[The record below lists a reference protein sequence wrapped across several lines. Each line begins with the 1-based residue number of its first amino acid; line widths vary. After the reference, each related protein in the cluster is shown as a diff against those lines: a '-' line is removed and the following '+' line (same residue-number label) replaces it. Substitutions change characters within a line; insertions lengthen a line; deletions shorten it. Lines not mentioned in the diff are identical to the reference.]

1 MIEAAQFCRLRSGSY
16 ERTCPLTP
24 AHTHPPQEVDERL
37 ALASDTRKKILAA
50 CEEYRPVAHRAM
62 NLYFLIVDFS
72 SVNPMYQVGGQADCL
87 VWEWEC

>member
-1 MIEAAQFCRLRSGSY
+1 MRSGSY

>member
-1 MIEAAQFCRLRSGSY
+1 MIETAQFCIYRSGSY
-16 ERTCPLTP
+16 ERTSPLTP

-72 SVNPMYQVGGQADCL
+72 SVNPMYQVGRHVDSM
-87 VWEWEC
+87 V